1 MLVLIQEAI
10 LLIGTALGAITDART
25 GYIYDWITYPMIGL
39 GIILALLQQQWTN
52 LALGAVIFAV
62 LFIAYYFGKLG
73 GGDVK
78 LFAAIAFLN
87 PQNDIG
93 FLLTAVFTAAM
104 SAMVF
109 YPAYYT
115 IKYYRKGFS
124 YEENKEGIQKALL
137 FGAIIVA
144 YFYFLTVF
152 GMMGLASAE
161 IIIVPLLFGLLFMAL
176 QKGITNS
183 FFEKKITLKEITEE
197 EVIAEGKNSQKI
209 RDLIKGKKL
218 IGKKEVKLLTKNGIK
233 AIYVL
238 RGLPPFGPF
247 ILLGVLVAMFYPDF
261 VMMLFWV

>member
-10 LLIGTALGAITDART
+10 LLVGTALGAITDTRT

-39 GIILALLQQQWTN
+39 GVILALFQQQWNN
-52 LALGAVIFAV
+52 LLFGAVIFAV

-78 LFAAIAFLN
+78 LFVAIAFLN
-87 PQNDIG
+87 PQNELG
-93 FLLTAVFTAAM
+93 FLLTTVFIAAM

-109 YPAYYT
+109 YPVYYT
-115 IKYYRKGFS
+115 IKYTRKGFS

-137 FGAIIVA
+137 FGGIIIA
-144 YFYFLTVF
+144 YFYFLTIF
-152 GMMGLASAE
+152 GRMGIASVE

-176 QKGITNS
+176 QKGITSN

-197 EVIAEGKNSQKI
+197 EVVAEGKNSEKVVN
-209 RDLIKGKKL
+209 LIKGKKL
-218 IGKKEVKLLTKNGIK
+218 IGEKEVKLLAKNGIK
-233 AIYVL
+233 TIYVL

-261 VMMLFWV
+261 VMMLFRV

>member
-10 LLIGTALGAITDART
+10 LLAGAALGAITDART
-25 GYIYDWITYPMIGL
+25 GYIYDWITYPMIIL
-39 GIILALLQQQWTN
+39 GIILSILQQQWIN
-52 LALGAVIFAV
+52 LGLGAVIFAV
-62 LFIAYYFGKLG
+62 LFVAYYFGKLG

-87 PQNDIG
+87 PQNDVG
-93 FLLTAVFTAAM
+93 FLLTTVFVAAM

-109 YPAYYT
+109 YPVYYS
-115 IKYYRKGFS
+115 IKYARKGFS

-152 GMMGLASAE
+152 GMMGLASIE
-161 IIIVPLLFGLLFMAL
+161 IIIVPLLFGLLFIAL
-176 QKGITNS
+176 QKGITSN
-183 FFEKKITLKEITEE
+183 FFEKRITLKSITEE
-197 EVIAEGKNSQKI
+197 EVVAEGKNTKKI
-209 RDLIKGKKL
+209 MDLLKGKKL
-218 IGKKEVKLLTKNGIK
+218 IGEKEVKLLAKNGVN

-247 ILLGVLVAMFYPDF
+247 ILLGVLVAIFYPDF

>member
-10 LLIGTALGAITDART
+10 LLAGTALGAITDART

-39 GIILALLQQQWTN
+39 GIILALIQQQWMN
-52 LALGAVIFAV
+52 LGLGAIIFVV

-87 PQNDIG
+87 PQNEAG
-93 FLLTAVFTAAM
+93 FLLSAVFVAAM

-152 GMMGLASAE
+152 GMMGISSVG

-176 QKGITNS
+176 QKGITKN
-183 FFEKKITLKEITEE
+183 FFEKKITLKEVTEE
-197 EVIAEGKNSQKI
+197 EVIAEGKNPQKI
-209 RDLIKGKKL
+209 TEILKGKKL
-218 IGKKEVKLLTKNGIK
+218 IGEKEVKLLAKNGVK

-247 ILLGVLVAMFYPDF
+247 ILIGVLIAMFYPDF